1 MRPVAVPLVLVATA
15 LASCAV
21 RPVPHPGWYD
31 WAAPNPKGRAAAHF
45 DDDPTNSNE
54 IGPENP
60 LLARGAEALEE
71 GHVAE
76 GMRLTFEGL
85 KHPSPA
91 RDIAAGHA
99 NLCAGY
105 VLLGRYDD
113 ALPECD
119 LSIRLD
125 PGNWRAY
132 NNRAA
137 VFSAKGLY
145 ELALQDIETGLNL
158 APNSGI
164 LLKSL
169 AIIRHEEQLLR
180 EQQRRFGGDA

>member
-1 MRPVAVPLVLVATA
+1 MRPSAVLLVLLAA
-15 LASCAV
+15 GLASCAMRPGPDERTAV
-21 RPVPHPGWYD
+21 RSEERPMSS
-31 WAAPNPKGRAAAHF
+31 
-45 DDDPTNSNE
+45 TE
-54 IGPENP
+54 LGPESP
-60 LLARGAEALEE
+60 WLARGAEALAS
-71 GHVAE
+71 GRVAE

-85 KHPSPA
+85 RHPSPL
-91 RDIAAGHA
+91 RDRAAGHA

-105 VLLGRYDD
+105 ILMNRYDD

-125 PGNWRAY
+125 PNNWRAY

-145 ELALQDIETGLNL
+145 ELAAHDIETGLKI

-169 AIIRHEEQLLR
+169 AIIHRDEQLLHD
-180 EQQRRFGGDA
+180 QQRRFATDA

>member
-1 MRPVAVPLVLVATA
+1 MRPSAALFVLLSAA
-15 LASCAV
+15 LASCAMGPPTYSSWAAHSSARRNAHSAV
-21 RPVPHPGWYD
+21 RPD
-31 WAAPNPKGRAAAHF
+31 QR
-45 DDDPTNSNE
+45 PTSETE

-60 LLARGAEALEE
+60 LLARGAQEFAA

-76 GMRLTFEGL
+76 GMRLTLEGL

-105 VLLGRYDD
+105 VLMGRYDD

-125 PGNWRAY
+125 PNNWRAY

-137 VFSAKGLY
+137 VLSAQGLY
-145 ELALQDIETGLNL
+145 ELAAQDIEAGLKI
-158 APNSGI
+158 APNSAV

-169 AIIRHEEQLLR
+169 AIIHRDQQLLR
-180 EQQRRFGGDA
+180 DQQRKFAADA

>member
-1 MRPVAVPLVLVATA
+1 MRPAATTVVLLAAALV
-15 LASCAV
+15 SCAMEPATHSGWGGWSAA
-21 RPVPHPGWYD
+21 RPSAHV
-31 WAAPNPKGRAAAHF
+31 APAS
-45 DDDPTNSNE
+45 DDDATSSTE

-60 LLARGAEALEE
+60 LLARGADALEA
-71 GHVAE
+71 GRAAE
-76 GMRLTFEGL
+76 GVRLTLEGL
-85 KHPSPA
+85 RRPSPP
-91 RDIAAGHA
+91 RDVAAGHA

-119 LSIRLD
+119 VSIRLD
-125 PGNWRAY
+125 PSNWRAY

-145 ELALQDIETGLNL
+145 ELAARDIEAGLKL
-158 APNSGI
+158 APNSGL

-169 AIIRHEEQLLR
+169 AIIHRDEQLLR
-180 EQQRRFGGDA
+180 EQQRRFAADA